1 MRRLPA
7 RGFTPALTIDVSDTT
22 PPRGACHAY
31 WIRATQEDGAQAWTS
46 PVYLD
51 SA

>member
-1 MRRLPA
+1 VRRLAA
-7 RGFTPALTIDVSDTT
+7 RGFTADVAFDHTDHAPA
-22 PPRGACHAY
+22 RGACHAY

-51 SA
+51 A

>member
-7 RGFTPALTIDVSDTT
+7 RDMTPELSIDVTDED

-31 WIRATQEDGAQAWTS
+31 WLRATQEDGAQAWTS
-46 PVYLD
+46 PVYLEI
-51 SA
+51 